1 MLVMAYYIVIF
12 VLSLICCCIYYWKKR
27 NYYSVRYT
35 LIFILA
41 FLSHFCY
48 VLLALSRDVREAL
61 VVYKFLYIGGC
72 FFPLVG
78 LFLVFSICKIRF
90 PKWMHFALI
99 ALSSLVYCCVLTAGY
114 LPIFYKSVSLEV
126 ENGVAVLSK
135 EYGPLHVVFIVQIAF
150 FLAATL
156 FALIWGWVKKP
167 EISRRNLLIAAF
179 MQIFSIFAYFI
190 GRAITK
196 DIEWMALADLVD
208 EIGFLLIMDRVGLY
222 SVEDL
227 VSSSILKEGKFG
239 YVSIDLKHR
248 FLNATADAKK
258 MLPVF
263 AGCHADRPVEDEEL
277 RNKIDDWIKDMEDIN
292 VSKNHIYRNGD
303 FIYDIRVSDLYD
315 GSRKRGY
322 LLEITDDT
330 AHRQQMESLESY
342 YRNLN
347 EELKAKT
354 ELIRQFRKEQG

>member
-1 MLVMAYYIVIF
+1 MLVMAYYSVIL

-61 VVYKFLYIGGC
+61 IVNKFLYIGGC

-99 ALSSLVYCCVLTAGY
+99 AFSCLVYSCVLTAGY
-114 LPIFYKSVSLEV
+114 LPIFYKSVDLEV
-126 ENGVAVLSK
+126 VNGVGVLKK
-135 EYGPLHVVFIVQIAF
+135 EYGPLHVVYIVEIAF
-150 FLAATL
+150 FLVATL
-156 FALIWGWVKKP
+156 FALVWGWLKKP
-167 EISRRNLLIAAF
+167 EISRRHLAIAAF
-179 MQIFSIFAYFI
+179 MQVFSIFAYFI

-208 EIGFLLIMDRVGLY
+208 EVGFLIIMDRVGLY

-227 VSSSILKEGKFG
+227 VSSSILKEGQFG

-248 FLNATADAKK
+248 FLNATAEAKK
-258 MLPVF
+258 MLPAF
-263 AGCHADRPVEDEEL
+263 SACHADRPVEDEEL
-277 RNKIDDWIKDMEDIN
+277 RKKIDGWIKDLEDVN
-292 VSKNHIYRNGD
+292 VSKNHIFRNGD
-303 FIYDIRVSDLYD
+303 FIYTIRVSDLYD
-315 GSRKRGY
+315 GRRKRGY
-322 LLEITDDT
+322 LLEIMDDT
-330 AHRQQMESLESY
+330 AHQQQVASLESY

-347 EELKAKT
+347 EELKEKDRIIR
-354 ELIRQFRKEQG
+354 ELRG